1 MKIKG
6 KSVQVNTNDKF
17 KEFFRVREEM
27 DLTDEDACASD
38 LKNIFGVGCLQSSP
52 VIVRIKETKHDTSA
66 VQKIL
71 ACLTGYPNVRIEI

>member
-27 DLTDEDACASD
+27 DLTDEDACASE

-52 VIVRIKETKHDTSA
+52 VVVRIKETKHAISA
-66 VQKIL
+66 VQKIM
-71 ACLTGYPNVRIEI
+71 ACLTNCPNVRMEL